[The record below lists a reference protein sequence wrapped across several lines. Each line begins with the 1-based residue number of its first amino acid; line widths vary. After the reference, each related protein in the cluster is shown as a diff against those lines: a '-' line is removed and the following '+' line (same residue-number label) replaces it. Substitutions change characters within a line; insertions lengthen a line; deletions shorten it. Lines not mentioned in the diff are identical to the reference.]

1 MKNRMF
7 EVLAMGPELINE
19 AQRNGKGVNEAYLL
33 VHRVLSQAFKEDLAR
48 IPKENLRDH
57 LASRL
62 KTLAAA

>member
-48 IPKENLRDH
+48 IPKESLRDH
-57 LASRL
+57 LAKRL

>member
-57 LASRL
+57 LAKRL

>member
-7 EVLAMGPELINE
+7 EVLAMGPELISE